1 MGADAAGIPGFFRF
15 ANALPK
21 MPAASQAPA
30 IARDTNRPPATSR
43 GKSKLITVALAF
55 LLGSLGA
62 HRFYLK
68 GLRDLIGW
76 AHLLATAAGAI
87 GVTSLILGVGST
99 PMNWVFAVAGGV
111 SLIGAFLTAI
121 VFGLRPD
128 DKWDARYNVHGKPT
142 RSGWPVVILVILS
155 LMIGTGLLMAGLA
168 ISFQTF
174 FESQVEAAKALSQE

>member
-1 MGADAAGIPGFFRF
+1 
-15 ANALPK
+15 
-21 MPAASQAPA
+21 MPAASPSAP
-30 IARDTNRPPATSR
+30 ISRDPSRAPGTPR
-43 GKSKLITVALAF
+43 GKSKLATVALAF

-68 GLRDLIGW
+68 GARDLAGW
-76 AHLLATAAGAI
+76 AHLLATTAGAL
-87 GVTSLILGVGST
+87 GVASLILGVGST
-99 PMNWVFAVAGGV
+99 PLNWTFAVAGGASV
-111 SLIGAFLTAI
+111 IGAFLTAI

-128 DKWDARYNVHGKPT
+128 DKWDQRYNAHGQPT

>member
-1 MGADAAGIPGFFRF
+1 
-15 ANALPK
+15 
-21 MPAASQAPA
+21 MPVASQAPA
-30 IARDTNRPPATSR
+30 VAATPARPAR

-55 LLGSLGA
+55 LLGSLGT

-68 GLRDLIGW
+68 GLGDTFAW
-76 AHLLATAAGAI
+76 AHLLATLSGII
-87 GVTSLILGVGST
+87 GIASLILGTGNT
-99 PMNWVFAVAGGV
+99 PLNWTLAVAGGT
-111 SLIGAFLTAI
+111 SLISAFLTAI

-128 DKWDARYNVHGKPT
+128 DKWDARYNPHGTPT